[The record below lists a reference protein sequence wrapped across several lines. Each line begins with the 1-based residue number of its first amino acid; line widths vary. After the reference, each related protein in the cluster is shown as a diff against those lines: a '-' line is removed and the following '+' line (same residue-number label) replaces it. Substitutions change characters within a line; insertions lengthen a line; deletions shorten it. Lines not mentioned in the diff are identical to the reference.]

1 MQAQNLLLDA
11 DDTLWESNIY
21 FERVI
26 EEFLDRLDH
35 SGKSREEMRRIVN
48 GIEHAHLATRGY
60 GAKPFGLNLI
70 DAFQELTELP
80 VDDTMRRWIEDRV
93 AGIENQAIELLD
105 GVVETLAYLAE
116 RHLLVL
122 LTKGEAAEQSR
133 KLERSGVGGYFNAV
147 EVVREKD
154 TQTYLSILGKHRFDI
169 SRTWMIGNS
178 PKSDI
183 NPALAAGL
191 RAILIPHDRTWI
203 LEHENLPADPER
215 FLIID
220 RFARL
225 RQIF

>member
-21 FERVI
+21 FEWVI

-105 GVVETLAYLAE
+105 GVAETLAYLAE

-133 KLERSGVGGYFNAV
+133 KLQRSGVGGYFNAV

-154 TQTYLSILGKHRFDI
+154 TQTYLNVLAKHGFDI

-215 FLIID
+215 FQIID
-220 RFARL
+220 RFAQL
-225 RQIF
+225 RQLF

>member
-93 AGIENQAIELLD
+93 AGIENHAIELLD
-105 GVVETLAYLAE
+105 GVADTLAYLAE

-133 KLERSGVGGYFNAV
+133 KLQRSGVGGYFNAV

-154 TQTYLSILGKHRFDI
+154 TQTYLNTLGKHGFDI